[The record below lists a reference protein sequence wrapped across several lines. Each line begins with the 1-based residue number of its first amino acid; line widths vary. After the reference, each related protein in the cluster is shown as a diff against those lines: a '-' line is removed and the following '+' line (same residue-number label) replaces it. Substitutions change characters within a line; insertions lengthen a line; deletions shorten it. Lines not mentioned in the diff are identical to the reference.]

1 MGRSEAGLTAA
12 CTVIQDLI
20 SCMMAVKWW
29 LVTCLV
35 AAMVLVTSATPDSPA
50 ESREAGEYLASDSQE
65 VGNIRQQREANKGKA
80 KRKANKG
87 KAKRKAN
94 KGKANRKA
102 KKGKAKKR
110 TPSKRE
116 ANKRKSSTRKARK
129 RTPNKRKAKK
139 RTPNKRKVKNR
150 KAKNRKAKNRK
161 AKNRKANKGKA
172 NKGKA
177 SQRKNIKKG
186 IKQKQTAT
194 VNLTCLRDAVTFT
207 KFPKDNV
214 VNFMRRNTRL
224 TAQNALTNKKAQKKG
239 EYKEPAARL
248 IQAGGGDKTNLSCSG
263 STTSVGA
270 KRIKAVADV
279 LD

>member
-1 MGRSEAGLTAA
+1 MG
-12 CTVIQDLI
+12 
-20 SCMMAVKWW
+20 
-29 LVTCLV
+29 
-35 AAMVLVTSATPDSPA
+35 
-50 ESREAGEYLASDSQE
+50 
-65 VGNIRQQREANKGKA
+65 GKA
-80 KRKANKG
+80 NRKANKG
-87 KAKRKAN
+87 KANRKAN

-110 TPSKRE
+110 TPSKRK
-116 ANKRKSSTRKARK
+116 ANKRKPSTRKARK
-129 RTPNKRKAKK
+129 RTP
-139 RTPNKRKVKNR
+139 KNR

-161 AKNRKANKGKA
+161 AKNRKANKGKSR
-172 NKGKA
+172 NRKSKKGKARNRKA

-207 KFPKDNV
+207 KFLKDNV

-248 IQAGGGDKTNLSCSG
+248 IQAGGGDKTNLPFSG

-270 KRIKAVADV
+270 KKIKTVTDILDGCEVAIKKACKPPDS
-279 LD
+279 